1 MLLNTTEKS
10 AKHCLNYE
18 DIDMK
23 TDRQVREDVEAAL
36 DWDPSFDSRKIGV
49 AVQHGVVTLSGH
61 VSAFPDRWAAQK
73 TTLRVGGVKAVANEI
88 EINLPLDAKRSDTDI
103 ASAALTALKSNI
115 SIPMDSVQLTVHDG
129 WITLTGKVNWWYQK
143 NAAEM
148 AVHYL
153 HGVRGVSN
161 NLTIHSPPIASTS
174 EVRSKIESAFQRQ
187 AHLYAQKIKVAVS
200 GHTVTLEGEVP
211 TWQERWEAET
221 AAWSAPGV
229 SKVEDHL
236 VIRA

>member
-1 MLLNTTEKS
+1 MKS
-10 AKHCLNYE
+10 
-18 DIDMK
+18 
-23 TDRQVREDVEAAL
+23 DRQIRDDVEAAL
-36 DWDPSFDSRKIGV
+36 DWEPSFDSRKIGV
-49 AVQHGVVTLSGH
+49 AVKDGIVTLSGH
-61 VSAFPDRWAAQK
+61 VNAFPDRWAAQK
-73 TTLRVGGVKAVANEI
+73 ASLRVGGVKAVANEI
-88 EINLPLDAKRSDTDI
+88 EISLPNEAKRSDTDI
-103 ASAALTALKSNI
+103 ANSALSAIKSNI
-115 SIPMDSVQLTVHDG
+115 SIPMDSVQITVHDG
-129 WITLTGKVNWWYQK
+129 WITLNGKVQWWYQK

-161 NLTIHSPPIASTS
+161 NISIEKPLAVSSS

-200 GHTVTLEGEVP
+200 GNTVTLEGEVP

>member
-1 MLLNTTEKS
+1 
-10 AKHCLNYE
+10 
-18 DIDMK
+18 
-23 TDRQVREDVEAAL
+23 
-36 DWDPSFDSRKIGV
+36 
-49 AVQHGVVTLSGH
+49 VTLSGH
-61 VSAFPDRWAAQK
+61 VNAYPDRLSAQK
-73 TTLRVGGVKAVANEI
+73 AALSVIGDKAIANQI

-103 ASAALTALKSNI
+103 ASAAMSALKSNI
-115 SIPMDSVQLTVHDG
+115 SVPSDNVKITVQDG
-129 WITLTGKVNWWYQK
+129 WISLTGKVDWWYQK

-153 HGVRGVSN
+153 RGVRGVSN
-161 NLTIHSPPIASTS
+161 NLTISAPPTKVSSS

-187 AHLYAQKIKVAVS
+187 AHLYAQKIKVAVE
-200 GHTVTLEGEVP
+200 GNTVTLEGEVP

-229 SKVEDHL
+229 SKVQDHL

>member
-1 MLLNTTEKS
+1 MKS
-10 AKHCLNYE
+10 
-18 DIDMK
+18 
-23 TDRQVREDVEAAL
+23 DRQIRDDVEAAL

-49 AVQHGVVTLSGH
+49 AAKDGIVTLSGH
-61 VSAFPDRWAAQK
+61 VNAYPDRLSAQK
-73 TTLRVGGVKAVANEI
+73 AALSVIGDKAIANQI

-103 ASAALTALKSNI
+103 ASAAMSALKSNI
-115 SIPMDSVQLTVHDG
+115 SVPSDNVKITVQDG
-129 WITLTGKVNWWYQK
+129 WISLTGKVDWWYQK

-153 HGVRGVSN
+153 RGVRGVSN
-161 NLTIHSPPIASTS
+161 NLTISAPPTKVSSS

-187 AHLYAQKIKVAVS
+187 AHLYAQKIKVAVE
-200 GHTVTLEGEVP
+200 GNTVTLEGEVP

-229 SKVEDHL
+229 SKVQDHL

>member
-1 MLLNTTEKS
+1 MKS
-10 AKHCLNYE
+10 
-18 DIDMK
+18 
-23 TDRQVREDVEAAL
+23 DRQIRDDVEAAL

-49 AVQHGVVTLSGH
+49 AVKDGVVTLSGH
-61 VSAFPDRWAAQK
+61 VNTFPDRSAAQK
-73 TTLRVGGVKAVANEI
+73 TALGVIGVKAIANEI

-103 ASAALTALKSNI
+103 ASAAMIALKSNI
-115 SIPMDSVQLTVHDG
+115 SVPSDKVKITVQDG
-129 WITLTGKVNWWYQK
+129 WISITGKVDWWYQK

-153 HGVRGVSN
+153 RGVRGVSN
-161 NLTIHSPPIASTS
+161 NLTISAPPTKVSSS

-187 AHLYAQKIKVAVS
+187 AHLYAQKIKVAVE
-200 GHTVTLEGEVP
+200 GNTVTLEGEVP

-229 SKVEDHL
+229 SKVQDHL

>member
-1 MLLNTTEKS
+1 MKS
-10 AKHCLNYE
+10 
-18 DIDMK
+18 
-23 TDRQVREDVEAAL
+23 DRQIRDDVEAAL

-49 AVQHGVVTLSGH
+49 AVKDGVVTLSGH
-61 VSAFPDRWAAQK
+61 VNNFPDRLAAQK
-73 TTLRVGGVKAVANEI
+73 ATLSVIGVKAIANEI

-103 ASAALTALKSNI
+103 ASAAMIALKSNI
-115 SIPMDSVQLTVHDG
+115 SVPSDQVKITVQDG
-129 WITLTGKVNWWYQK
+129 WISLTGKVDWWYQK

-153 HGVRGVSN
+153 RGVRGVSN
-161 NLTIHSPPIASTS
+161 NLTISAPPTKVSSS

-187 AHLYAQKIKVAVS
+187 AHLYAQKIKVAVE
-200 GHTVTLEGEVP
+200 GNTVTLEGEVP

-229 SKVEDHL
+229 SKVQDHL

>member
-1 MLLNTTEKS
+1 MKS
-10 AKHCLNYE
+10 
-18 DIDMK
+18 
-23 TDRQVREDVEAAL
+23 DRQIRDDVEAAL

-49 AVQHGVVTLSGH
+49 AVKDGVVTLSGH
-61 VSAFPDRWAAQK
+61 VNTFPDRLAAQK
-73 TTLRVGGVKAVANEI
+73 ATLSVIGVKAIANEI

-103 ASAALTALKSNI
+103 ASAAMIALKSNI
-115 SIPMDSVQLTVHDG
+115 SVPSDQVKITVQDG
-129 WITLTGKVNWWYQK
+129 WISLTGKVDWWYQK

-153 HGVRGVSN
+153 RGVRGVSN
-161 NLTIHSPPIASTS
+161 NLTISAPPTKVSSS

-187 AHLYAQKIKVAVS
+187 AHLYAQKIKVAVE
-200 GHTVTLEGEVP
+200 GNTVTLEGEVP

-229 SKVEDHL
+229 SKVQDHL

>member
-1 MLLNTTEKS
+1 MKS
-10 AKHCLNYE
+10 
-18 DIDMK
+18 
-23 TDRQVREDVEAAL
+23 DRQIRDDVEAAL

-49 AVQHGVVTLSGH
+49 AVKDGVVTLSGH
-61 VSAFPDRWAAQK
+61 VNNFPDRLAAQK
-73 TTLRVGGVKAVANEI
+73 ATLSVIGVKAIANEI

-103 ASAALTALKSNI
+103 ASAAMIALKSNI
-115 SIPMDSVQLTVHDG
+115 SVPSDKVKITVQDG
-129 WITLTGKVNWWYQK
+129 WISLTGKVDWWYQK

-153 HGVRGVSN
+153 RGVRGVSN
-161 NLTIHSPPIASTS
+161 NLTISAPPTKVSSS

-187 AHLYAQKIKVAVS
+187 AHLYAQKIKVAVE
-200 GHTVTLEGEVP
+200 GNTVTLEGEVP

-229 SKVEDHL
+229 SKVQDHL

>member
-1 MLLNTTEKS
+1 MKS
-10 AKHCLNYE
+10 
-18 DIDMK
+18 
-23 TDRQVREDVEAAL
+23 DRQIRDDVEAAL

-49 AVQHGVVTLSGH
+49 AAKDGIVTLSGH
-61 VSAFPDRWAAQK
+61 VNAYPDRLEAQK
-73 TTLRVGGVKAVANEI
+73 AALSVVGVKAIANEI

-103 ASAALTALKSNI
+103 ASAAMSALKSNI
-115 SIPMDSVQLTVHDG
+115 SVPSDNVKITVQDG
-129 WITLTGKVNWWYQK
+129 WISLTGKVDWWYQK

-153 HGVRGVSN
+153 RGVRGVSN
-161 NLTIHSPPIASTS
+161 NLTISAPPTKVSSS

-187 AHLYAQKIKVAVS
+187 AHLYAQKIKVAVE
-200 GHTVTLEGEVP
+200 GNTVTLEGEVP

-229 SKVEDHL
+229 SKVQDHL

>member
-1 MLLNTTEKS
+1 MKS
-10 AKHCLNYE
+10 
-18 DIDMK
+18 
-23 TDRQVREDVEAAL
+23 DRQIRDDVEAAL

-49 AVQHGVVTLSGH
+49 AVKDGVVTLSGH
-61 VSAFPDRWAAQK
+61 VNTFPDRLAAQK
-73 TTLRVGGVKAVANEI
+73 ATLSVIGVKAIANEI

-103 ASAALTALKSNI
+103 ASAAMIALKSNI
-115 SIPMDSVQLTVHDG
+115 SVPSDKVKITVQDG
-129 WITLTGKVNWWYQK
+129 WISLTGKVDWWYQK

-153 HGVRGVSN
+153 RGVRGVSN
-161 NLTIHSPPIASTS
+161 NLTISAPPTKVSSS

-187 AHLYAQKIKVAVS
+187 AHLYAQKIKVAVE
-200 GHTVTLEGEVP
+200 GNTVTLEGEVP

-229 SKVEDHL
+229 SKVQDHL

>member
-1 MLLNTTEKS
+1 MKS
-10 AKHCLNYE
+10 
-18 DIDMK
+18 
-23 TDRQVREDVEAAL
+23 DRQIRDDVEAAL

-49 AVQHGVVTLSGH
+49 AVQNGVVTLTGH
-61 VSAFPDRWAAQK
+61 VNAFPDRVAAQK
-73 TTLRVGGVKAVANEI
+73 TALGVTGVKAIANEI

-103 ASAALTALKSNI
+103 AGSAMGALNANI
-115 SIPMDSVQLTVHDG
+115 SVPSDHVKVAVQDG
-129 WITLTGKVNWWYQK
+129 WITLTGKVDWWYQK

-153 HGVRGVSN
+153 RGVRGVSN
-161 NLTIHSPPIASTS
+161 NLTISAPPTKVSSS

-187 AHLYAQKIKVAVS
+187 AHLYAQKIKVAVE
-200 GHTVTLEGEVP
+200 GNTVTLEGEVP

-229 SKVEDHL
+229 SKVQDHL
-236 VIRA
+236 VIRS

>member
-1 MLLNTTEKS
+1 MKS
-10 AKHCLNYE
+10 
-18 DIDMK
+18 
-23 TDRQVREDVEAAL
+23 DRQIRDDVEAAL

-49 AVQHGVVTLSGH
+49 AVKDGIVTLSGH
-61 VSAFPDRWAAQK
+61 VTAFPDRLAAQK
-73 TTLRVGGVKAVANEI
+73 TALSVNGVKAIANEI

-103 ASAALTALKSNI
+103 ASAAMIALKSNI
-115 SIPMDSVQLTVHDG
+115 SVPSDNVKVTVQDG
-129 WITLTGKVNWWYQK
+129 WISLTGKVDWWYQK

-153 HGVRGVSN
+153 RGVRGVSN
-161 NLTIHSPPIASTS
+161 NLTISAPPTKASSS

-187 AHLYAQKIKVAVS
+187 AHLYAQKIKVAVE
-200 GHTVTLEGEVP
+200 GNTVTLEGEVP

-229 SKVEDHL
+229 SKVQDHL